1 MKNSND
7 LSNFLGTKELSLA
20 EALKKING
28 TGKGII
34 FIVDEDEKLCGSL
47 TDGDIRRWLIK
58 TGEINVSVGEIMN
71 KTPLSAQIGECDK
84 GKKIISLYKINAV
97 PLLND
102 FGKIKDIVF
111 NETDNKIIQK
121 KNFGDLGKNSVII
134 MAGGKGTRL
143 YPYTKI
149 LPKPLIPIGEISI
162 LERILNEFRKYNMY
176 DFYLTVNYRKDMIKA
191 YLADQNCGCSISYI
205 EEKDPLGTA
214 GGIRLINKSFDLPLF
229 VTNCDILINANYY
242 DLYDYHIKSNN
253 DITIVSALKNV
264 NIPYGVLESE
274 ENGIIK
280 SIKEKPSL
288 SFLVNTGMYIINPE
302 CINLI
307 PENTYFHMT
316 DLTNKVLQNGGRV
329 GTYPIGEDDFLD
341 MGEFAEMRRMEEK
354 ISSKV

>member
-20 EALKKING
+20 EALKKINN

-58 TGEINVSVGEIMN
+58 TGEINVSVGKIMN
-71 KTPLSAQIGECDK
+71 TTPLAAQIGESDK
-84 GKKIISLYKINAV
+84 GKRLLSLYGINAV
-97 PLLND
+97 PLLNNI
-102 FGKIKDIVF
+102 GKIKDIVF
-111 NETDNKIIQK
+111 SETDNVVVQK
-121 KNFGDLGKNSVII
+121 KKLGDLGENSVIV

-162 LERILNEFRKYNMY
+162 LERILNEFIKYNIY

-191 YLADQNCGCSISYI
+191 YLAEQNCGCNISYI
-205 EEKDPLGTA
+205 EEKEPLGTA
-214 GGIRLINKSFDLPLF
+214 GGIRLINKRFDLPLF
-229 VTNCDILINANYY
+229 VTNCDILINANYC
-242 DLYDYHIKSNN
+242 DLYDHHINSNN

-274 ENGIIK
+274 EDGIVK
-280 SIKEKPSL
+280 CIKEKPSL

-302 CINLI
+302 CIKLI

-316 DLTNKVLQNGGRV
+316 DLTNKILQNGGRV

-341 MGEFAEMRRMEEK
+341 MGEFAEMKKMEEK
-354 ISSKV
+354 ISSGV

>member
-1 MKNSND
+1 MKNSID
-7 LSNFLGTKELSLA
+7 LSIFLGTRELSLA

-28 TGKGII
+28 TGRGII
-34 FIVDEDEKLCGSL
+34 FIVDENEKLCGSL

-58 TGEINVSVGEIMN
+58 TGEISVSVEEVMN
-71 KTPLSAQIGECDK
+71 KTPLSASIRESNK
-84 GKKIISLYKINAV
+84 GRKLLALYKINAI

-102 FGKIKDIVF
+102 FGKIIDIVF
-111 NETDNKIIQK
+111 DETNNEFVQQQNL
-121 KNFGDLGKNSVII
+121 GDLRKSSVII

-162 LERILNEFRKYNMY
+162 LERILNEFRKYNMD
-176 DFYLTVNYRKDMIKA
+176 DFYLTINYRKDMIKA
-191 YLADQNCGCSISYI
+191 YLADQNYGCNISYI
-205 EEKDPLGTA
+205 EEKEPLGTA
-214 GGIRLINKSFDLPLF
+214 GGIRLINKKFDLPLF
-229 VTNCDILINANYY
+229 ITNCDILINADYC
-242 DLYDYHIKSNN
+242 DLYNYHVNSNN

-274 ENGIIK
+274 EDGVVR

-302 CINLI
+302 CIEMI

-316 DLTNKVLQNGGRV
+316 DLINRVFQNGGRV

-354 ISSKV
+354 IGSKM